1 MKADIRL
8 LVIGGSAGSLDAILQ
23 ILPGLDVALPLSI
36 IIVLHRR
43 NDQDSVLSDLLS
55 AKTRLEVR
63 EVEEKDLLKPGV
75 IYIAPSDYHLL
86 VEQDHTLTLDY
97 SEKLHYSRPSIDIT
111 FAAAADIYGAALA
124 CLLLSGANADGAA
137 ALHEA
142 GKKGALTIVQDP
154 ADAEVPYMPQYALTL
169 GKVAHVLKAAEM
181 AVFIN
186 SLGARKATR

>member
-23 ILPGLDVALPLSI
+23 ILPGLDAALSLSI

-43 NDQDSVLSDLLS
+43 NDQDSVLSDLLG
-55 AKTRLEVR
+55 AKTQLAVR
-63 EVEEKDLLKPGV
+63 EVEEKDLLEPGV

-111 FAAAADIYGAALA
+111 FAAAADIYGPALA
-124 CLLLSGANADGAA
+124 CILLSGANADGAA
-137 ALHEA
+137 AIHEA
-142 GKKGALTIVQDP
+142 GSKGALTIVQDP
-154 ADAEVPYMPQYALTL
+154 ADADVPYMPQHALDL
-169 GKVAHVLKAAEM
+169 GEVGYILKAAQM
-181 AVFIN
+181 AAFIN
-186 SLGARKATR
+186 TLGQQRSSR

>member
-23 ILPGLDVALPLSI
+23 ILPGLDAALSLSI

-55 AKTRLEVR
+55 AKTQLEVR
-63 EVEEKDLLKPGV
+63 EVEEKDLLEPGV

-111 FAAAADIYGAALA
+111 FAAAADIYGSALA
-124 CLLLSGANADGAA
+124 CILLSGANADGAA
-137 ALHEA
+137 AIHEA
-142 GKKGALTIVQDP
+142 GSKGALTIVQDP
-154 ADAEVPYMPQYALTL
+154 ADADVPYMPQHALAL
-169 GKVAHVLKAAEM
+169 GEVGYVLKASQM
-181 AVFIN
+181 AAFIN
-186 SLGARKATR
+186 TLGQRKSSR